1 MNGGEALMLG
11 KDKAPVVRKAEF
23 SQLAEVPGLRPARAP
38 LEALGDVTVELTV
51 ELGRASLLV
60 RDVLEWAPG
69 SVLRLEKVA
78 GEPVEVFIN
87 GHPLGS
93 GEIVVV
99 NDKLGVRLRTFGD
112 GGR

>member
-1 MNGGEALMLG
+1 MSG
-11 KDKAPVVRKAEF
+11 KEKTPVVRKAEF

-38 LEALGDVTVELTV
+38 IEALGDVAVELTV
-51 ELGRASLLV
+51 ELGRANFLV
-60 RDVLEWAPG
+60 REVLEWGPG

-78 GEPVEVFIN
+78 GEPVEVFVN

-99 NDKLGVRLRTFGD
+99 NDKLGVRLRAFGE